1 MQPQSLAWMVQYFCV
16 ISSLTNQYSHTK
28 TNCNNKENAQKIIKD
43 YNPNVLVDSRKSS
56 TSPN

>member
-1 MQPQSLAWMVQYFCV
+1 MVQYFCV